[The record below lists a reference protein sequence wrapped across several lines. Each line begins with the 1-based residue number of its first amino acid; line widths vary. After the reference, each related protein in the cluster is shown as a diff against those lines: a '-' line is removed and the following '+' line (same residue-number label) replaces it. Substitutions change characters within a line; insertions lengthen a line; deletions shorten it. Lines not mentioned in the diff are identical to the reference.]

1 MRSNSSKVLLTLGA
15 LMVLASL
22 APAAT
27 WTVER
32 DGTGDFTVIQEAVDV
47 AADGD
52 TIRIGPGRYDE
63 KTLFVTPGWSEF
75 VRVIVRQEEL
85 TIIGSGPETIIGQE
99 EPWELDQG
107 WHRGSWLAISRGSM
121 TIDGSSSR
129 ESGSRTWPWAST
141 RRMRVLLRV

>member
-1 MRSNSSKVLLTLGA
+1 MAHRCSSTPRAPALWLERTAPMRNNSSRILLTLGA

-75 VRVIVRQEEL
+75 VRVIVRQ
-85 TIIGSGPETIIGQE
+85 
-99 EPWELDQG
+99 
-107 WHRGSWLAISRGSM
+107 
-121 TIDGSSSR
+121 
-129 ESGSRTWPWAST
+129 
-141 RRMRVLLRV
+141 